1 MAGAGRAESQ
11 AVTRLVL
18 RILRNIATV
27 ATGREI
33 SAGRTLR
40 PPYCD
45 VPMKERVIVG
55 PADEWPGRSVDHLL
69 GDEIDHLQI
78 APVGIT
84 DIGDDE
90 TRRGREIGA
99 VARTVD
105 ELGAAREI
113 EHPIAALEHVQ
124 PVAAGVGDDDALRD
138 IDVEGEPGTTISAA
152 PGATL
157 ISRLMVSP
165 RLRSPQAVLAT
176 TTASSVSAPAS
187 KTRTSTAPAS
197 LLPGG

>member
-1 MAGAGRAESQ
+1 MAGAGRTESQ
-11 AVTRLVL
+11 AVARLVL
-18 RILRNIATV
+18 RILRIIATRRDRPRNQRGAHAQATILRCAVDQEGV
-27 ATGREI
+27 A
-33 SAGRTLR
+33 
-40 PPYCD
+40 
-45 VPMKERVIVG
+45 VG

-78 APVGIT
+78 APVGIA

-124 PVAAGVGDDDALRD
+124 PVAA
-138 IDVEGEPGTTISAA
+138 
-152 PGATL
+152 
-157 ISRLMVSP
+157 
-165 RLRSPQAVLAT
+165 
-176 TTASSVSAPAS
+176 
-187 KTRTSTAPAS
+187 
-197 LLPGG
+197 